1 MSNPAPDRP
10 LSLDEYLAFERRS
23 ATKHEFVDGQV
34 YAMAGA
40 SFAHNVVV
48 GNVVG
53 ALRSALESSTCY
65 TLPSDMKVQ
74 TGSRA
79 YYPDASVVCG
89 PPRFHDGAEDV
100 LLNPSIVVE
109 VLSDSTE
116 RVDRGEKL
124 EAYTAM
130 PSVTDYLLVASK
142 RVRVE
147 HLARARTWQPIV
159 LGAGDRIAFA
169 VPAIELRVQELY
181 ARVF

>member
-10 LSLDEYLAFERRS
+10 LSLPEYLAFERRA

-40 SFAHNVVV
+40 SFAHNVIV
-48 GNVVG
+48 GNVV
-53 ALRSALESSTCY
+53 SALQSALASGPCY

-74 TGSRA
+74 TGSRS
-79 YYPDASVVCG
+79 YYPDTSVVCG
-89 PPRFHDGAEDV
+89 PPQFYDAAEDV
-100 LLNPSIVVE
+100 LLNPNIVVE

-116 RVDRGEKL
+116 RIDRGEKL
-124 EAYTAM
+124 EAYTSM
-130 PSVTDYLLVASK
+130 PSVTDYLLIASK

-147 HLARARTWQPIV
+147 HFARARSWQPVV
-159 LGAGDRIAFA
+159 LGADDRVAFA
-169 VPAIELRVQELY
+169 TPAVELHVRELY

>member
-40 SFAHNVVV
+40 TFAHNVIV

-53 ALRSALESSTCY
+53 TLRSVLGSGACY

-74 TGSRA
+74 TATRA
-79 YYPDASVVCG
+79 YYPDTSVVCG

-100 LLNPSIVVE
+100 LLNPSIIVE

-124 EAYTAM
+124 DAYTSM
-130 PSVTDYLLVASK
+130 PSVTDYLLIASK

-147 HLARARTWQPIV
+147 HFARARNWQPVV
-159 LGAGDRIAFA
+159 LGAGDRVA
-169 VPAIELRVQELY
+169 VAAPEIELSVDELY

>member
-10 LSLDEYLAFERRS
+10 MSLDEFLAFERR
-23 ATKHEFVDGQV
+23 AAQKHEFVDGQV

-40 SFAHNVVV
+40 SFAHNVIV

-53 ALRSALESSTCY
+53 VLRNALKSGPCY

-74 TGSRA
+74 TASKV

-89 PPRFHDGAEDV
+89 PPNFYDAGEDV
-100 LLNPSIVVE
+100 LLNPSIIVE

-116 RVDRGEKL
+116 RTDRGEKL
-124 EAYTAM
+124 AAYTST
-130 PSVTDYLLVASK
+130 PSVTDYLLIASK

-147 HLARARTWQPIV
+147 HFARSRNWQLVV
-159 LGAGDRIAFA
+159 LGAGDRIALA
-169 VPAIELRVQELY
+169 DPAIELPVGELY
-181 ARVF
+181 ARLF